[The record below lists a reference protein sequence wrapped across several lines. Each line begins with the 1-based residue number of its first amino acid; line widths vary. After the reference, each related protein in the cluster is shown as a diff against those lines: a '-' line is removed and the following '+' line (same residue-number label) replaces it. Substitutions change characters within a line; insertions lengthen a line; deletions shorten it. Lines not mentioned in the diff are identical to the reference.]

1 MSSDANH
8 PDFVQTSQVQGSVPN
23 KAALI
28 WDTSRRCRSPQL
40 THTSDEL
47 AAESKGSHAE
57 VQ

>member
-1 MSSDANH
+1 MSSDADH
-8 PDFVQTSQVQGSVPN
+8 PDFMQTAQVQRSVHN
-23 KAALI
+23 KAALV

-47 AAESKGSHAE
+47 AAESEGSHTE